1 MTKAILATIPN
12 SHDTD
17 TLLEVAV
24 EQSAEGTPCVTLRH
38 LSWAEGLGWYPQ
50 QPFQLSADETEALLH
65 SLRTTRHLWQGRNQ
79 KMEGKVIPFPTTNT
93 QGERKKKLKA

>member
-24 EQSAEGTPCVTLRH
+24 EHTAAGKPAVTLRH

-50 QPFQLSADETEALLH
+50 QPFQLSADEAEALLH
-65 SLRTTRHLWQGRNQ
+65 SLRTSRHLWQERPA
-79 KMEGKVIPFPTTNT
+79 KMTGKIIPFPVSQTS
-93 QGERKKKLKA
+93 GERKKKRKG